1 MIHFVNVPITLDA
14 SAGEDAPKT
23 ITGIAVP
30 WAPVSATVMDGTKVS
45 FARGAFDLDMK
56 NPKLLENHDMSLRS
70 IVRSDKFFQL
80 NYKTIC
86 IPSRSRT
93 YKPKHRFLRPTCLPF
108 HHRDVKPIP

>member
-56 NPKLLENHDMSLRS
+56 NPKLLENHDMSQLRGVVTS
-70 IVRSDKFFQL
+70 L
-80 NYKTIC
+80 AE
-86 IPSRSRT
+86 
-93 YKPKHRFLRPTCLPF
+93 
-108 HHRDVKPIP
+108 